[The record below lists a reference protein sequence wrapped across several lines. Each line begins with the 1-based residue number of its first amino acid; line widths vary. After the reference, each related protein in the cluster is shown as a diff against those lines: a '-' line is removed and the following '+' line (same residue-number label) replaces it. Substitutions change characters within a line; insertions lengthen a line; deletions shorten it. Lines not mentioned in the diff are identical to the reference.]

1 MTLDNKKK
9 LSALETVQKKNKN
22 ETKQKT
28 KILLGAFSFLPCSYV
43 FRVIRFVFSHN
54 GRDQ

>member
-9 LSALETVQKKNKN
+9 LSALETVQKNKN
-22 ETKQKT
+22 ETKQKI